1 MAEGRFQLALSGTTA
16 MLLDSQNGNVYI
28 PIQVKEDAP
37 MIWKLHV
44 KGDVQRRDRVARP
57 LRTLP
62 IDETP

>member
-1 MAEGRFQLALSGTTA
+1 
-16 MLLDSQNGNVYI
+16 MLLDSHNGNVYI

-37 MIWKLHV
+37 MIWKLYV

-62 IDETP
+62 IEETP

>member
-1 MAEGRFQLALSGTTA
+1 MAAGRFQLAVSGTTT

-28 PIQVKEDAP
+28 PIQVKDDAP

-44 KGDVQRRDRVARP
+44 RGDVQRRDRVVRP